1 MGGSDIKSPARD
13 VEGGMARGEN
23 MWVEN
28 SSTGQESSELWL
40 VGGHRPPLGETLATA
55 GSRKD
60 PRESV
65 IPHPF
70 SNLVLPGCTG
80 LINARN
86 VGSWEAAITPGNMSG
101 GLGWVGE
108 RMWAG

>member
-1 MGGSDIKSPARD
+1 M
-13 VEGGMARGEN
+13 VEAEN
-23 MWVEN
+23 LGVEEN
-28 SSTGQESSELWL
+28 SSTECQRSELWL
-40 VGGHRPPLGETLATA
+40 LGGNRPSLGETLATA
-55 GSRKD
+55 GPRKD

-80 LINARN
+80 LTNARN
-86 VGSWEAAITPGNMSG
+86 VESWEAAITPGNMSG
-101 GLGWVGE
+101 GLGRVGE